1 VEDQQTGG
9 RLDQLLV
16 WQVDYGRQ
24 RERGQACLSVVASF
38 AKAGREEFLGM
49 PLQLP
54 SIPGLPEVRLRR

>member
-1 VEDQQTGG
+1 
-9 RLDQLLV
+9 V